1 MALQHSIWQVGP
13 NPRKLGV
20 ARLDSE
26 KVLEEMIA
34 ADPTILSEDWMLI
47 GRQVHTTHGGYIDL
61 LAVAPDGSLVII
73 ELKRDRTPREVV
85 AQALDYASWVRDI
98 DSDDIAA
105 VYDKFLPGRSL
116 IDDFRSRFHTDLDET
131 TLNESHQIVIV
142 ASELDPSSE
151 RIVGYLSDLDIP
163 INVLFFQ
170 VFQNGEEQLLS
181 RAWLIDP
188 TETQL
193 NTSTS
198 VRGQREPWNGEFYV
212 SFGDPVTRSWA
223 DAREYGFISAGGKP
237 WFSKTL
243 SLLSPGDRVWVKIPK
258 TGFVGVG
265 RVTGEVVPARDFY
278 VTDEDGSRKR
288 LADTSTRATYLR
300 DWIDDDEN
308 CEYFVPVQWLTTVP
322 EEEAVNQ
329 VGMFGNQNSVCKPV
343 APKWRS
349 TVERLKQAFP
359 DHD

>member
-1 MALQHSIWQVGP
+1 MALQHSIWQVGTK
-13 NPRKLGV
+13 PRRLGA
-20 ARLDSE
+20 ARLVSE

-47 GRQVHTTHGGYIDL
+47 GRQVHTTHGGHIDL

-105 VYDKFLPGRSL
+105 VYDKFLSGHSL
-116 IDDFRSRFHTDLDET
+116 IDDFRSRFHTDLDES

-151 RIVGYLSDLDIP
+151 RIVGYLSDLDIL
-163 INVLFFQ
+163 INVWFFQ
-170 VFQNGEEQLLS
+170 VFQNGDEQLLS

-223 DAREYGFISAGGKP
+223 DARKYGFISAGGKP
-237 WFSKTL
+237 WLSKTL
-243 SLLSPGDRVWVKIPK
+243 SLPSPGDRVWVKIPK

-265 RVTGEVVPARDFY
+265 RVSGEVIPPAAAAPPAAPSSVSFSLHL
-278 VTDEDGSRKR
+278 VSIEALPSKH
-288 LADTSTRATYLR
+288 AISAT
-300 DWIDDDEN
+300 
-308 CEYFVPVQWLTTVP
+308 CGAT
-322 EEEAVNQ
+322 A
-329 VGMFGNQNSVCKPV
+329 
-343 APKWRS
+343 A
-349 TVERLKQAFP
+349 A
-359 DHD
+359 